1 MAPLG
6 ADCRLDLPRAARRGM
21 VHSVRALLAPL
32 LPTDDPG
39 AFRPRSVAAIT
50 EALMAACGTADAVVA
65 ARAPIGLESPVFLI
79 LLVLLGLL
87 TQAAWMHAT

>member
-1 MAPLG
+1 MAVMTRDMTKG
-6 ADCRLDLPRAARRGM
+6 R
-21 VHSVRALLAPL
+21 
-32 LPTDDPG
+32 
-39 AFRPRSVAAIT
+39 
-50 EALMAACGTADAVVA
+50 TADAVVA